1 MRLKKINAESSL
13 GKGWARISFNQY
25 TGTNE
30 LSSLAI
36 VRPRHSEP
44 YLGRHGW
51 QISECRLPINLDISG
66 ENEFSLLLPPA
77 VVQHM
82 EVASNYE
89 FIFFDTHVNRI
100 SQVIVRWSGIS
111 FRAPRGEVSPIDV
124 IQSDDIPSSENLFG
138 KIEPQPS
145 NENVSGKNSLNNNSI
160 TEVNP
165 PWMSLDDPDA
175 TLVPNYHL
183 DTTHSSPAVKS
194 TPQDSFTPHNVSSS
208 RIIQRIKCR
217 NPECRTEILDS
228 MQICPFC
235 QTLKN

>member
-1 MRLKKINAESSL
+1 MRLKKINAETSR
-13 GKGWARISFNQY
+13 GKGWARISFNEY

-51 QISECRLPINLDISG
+51 QISECRLQINLDISG
-66 ENEFSLLLPPA
+66 ENEFSLLLSPA

-89 FIFFDTHVNRI
+89 FIFFDKLVNRI
-100 SQVIVRWSGIS
+100 SLVIVRWSGIS

-124 IQSDDIPSSENLFG
+124 IQSDDIPSSENIFG
-138 KIEPQPS
+138 TIEQHPS
-145 NENVSGKNSLNNNSI
+145 NENVSGKNSLGNNSI
-160 TEVNP
+160 TEVNA
-165 PWMSLDDPDA
+165 PWMSLDDPDL
-175 TLVPNYHL
+175 TLVPKDYS
-183 DTTHSSPAVKS
+183 DTTHSSPIKPTS
-194 TPQDSFTPHNVSSS
+194 QDSLTPHNVSST

-217 NPECRTEILDS
+217 NPECRAEILDS